1 MSQDEHEP
9 VAAAV
14 SNPGATATATVAAGR
29 AETSA
34 SGEPAFTV
42 TSRATASGRRF
53 TFPRPRRETIAHAG
67 LPLLSLAVLL
77 VLWQLLAESGLWN
90 ETFVPYPS
98 SVWRAFVDLS
108 TTTDGVRG
116 YQGYLLWEH
125 LYMTLRRVFAG
136 VGIGV
141 LVGVALGVL
150 MGTNRWARSILEPWI
165 TFLRALP
172 PLAYF
177 FLLIIWL
184 GIDDAPKI
192 TLLAL
197 AALPLVAV
205 ATTTA
210 VSAAPIELTEV
221 ARALGASRRQILRD
235 VVFPAALPEV
245 FTGVRLAIGVAYTSV
260 VAAELFNGMPGIGG
274 VVKDASNYNNTPVV
288 LVGIGAIGLSGLI
301 IDALLRAVER
311 RTVVWRGKA

>member
-1 MSQDEHEP
+1 M
-9 VAAAV
+9 
-14 SNPGATATATVAAGR
+14 
-29 AETSA
+29 
-34 SGEPAFTV
+34 
-42 TSRATASGRRF
+42 
-53 TFPRPRRETIAHAG
+53 AHAG